1 MNELISAF
9 FSYAFLTRAL
19 AAGIL
24 IALCAALLG
33 VSLVLK
39 NYALIGDGLSHV
51 GFGALA
57 IAAAA
62 NLAPLSLAVPVVIAA
77 AFLLLR
83 LRGRGAIRGDSAI
96 ALVSTSAL
104 ALGVIV
110 SSVFGMNTDLSAY
123 LFGSILSMSAGD
135 VALSAVL
142 CGIVLLLY
150 ILFYHKIFSVTFDE
164 NFARATGIR
173 TGFYDTLLAVLTA
186 VTVVLGMRLMGTLL
200 ISSLIIFPALSA
212 MRVCRRFRSVVITA
226 SIISVAC
233 VAAGLAASYSLS
245 TPAGAS
251 VVAANAIV
259 FLLFALCGALM
270 ARHARRRMLRQPT
283 PEGKDV
289 PTCR

>member
-19 AAGIL
+19 FAGVL

-57 IAAAA
+57 VAAAA
-62 NLAPLSLAVPVVIAA
+62 NLAPLTVAVPVVIAA

-96 ALVSTSAL
+96 ALLSTSAL
-104 ALGVIV
+104 ALGVMV
-110 SSVFGMNTDLSAY
+110 SSVCGMNTDISAY
-123 LFGSILSMSAGD
+123 LFGSILSMSESD
-135 VALSAVL
+135 VILSAVL
-142 CGIVLLLY
+142 CGVVLLLY
-150 ILFYHKIFSVTFDE
+150 IVFYHNIFSVTFDE
-164 NFARATGIR
+164 SFARATGTR
-173 TGFYDTLLAVLTA
+173 TGFYDSLLAVLTA

-200 ISSLIIFPALSA
+200 ISSLIIFPSLSA
-212 MRVCRRFRSVVITA
+212 MRVCRRFGSVVIISA
-226 SIISVAC
+226 VISVVC
-233 VAAGLAASYSLS
+233 VVAGLAASYALS

-251 VVAANAIV
+251 VVAANVIV
-259 FLLFALCGALM
+259 FAGFALAGALL
-270 ARHARRRMLRQPT
+270 AGRRRRAMLD
-283 PEGKDV
+283 GKSQS
-289 PTCR
+289 

>member
-19 AAGIL
+19 FAGVL

-57 IAAAA
+57 VAAAA
-62 NLAPLSLAVPVVIAA
+62 NLAPLTVAVPVVVAA

-96 ALVSTSAL
+96 AIFSTSAL
-104 ALGVIV
+104 ALGVMV
-110 SSVFGMNTDLSAY
+110 SSVCGMNTDISAY
-123 LFGSILSMSAGD
+123 LFGSILSMSESD
-135 VALSAVL
+135 VILSAVL
-142 CGIVLLLY
+142 CGIVLVLY
-150 ILFYHKIFSVTFDE
+150 VVFYHKIFMVTFDE
-164 NFARATGIR
+164 SFARATGTH

-200 ISSLIIFPALSA
+200 ISSLIIFPSLSA
-212 MRVCRRFRSVVITA
+212 MRVCRRFGSVVTVSA
-226 SIISVAC
+226 VISVVC
-233 VAAGLAASYSLS
+233 VVAGLAVSYLFS

-251 VVAANAIV
+251 VVVANVVVFAA
-259 FLLFALCGALM
+259 FALTGAVL
-270 ARHARRRMLRQPT
+270 ARRRSRALLAEDSENAERI
-283 PEGKDV
+283 
-289 PTCR
+289 

>member
-19 AAGIL
+19 FAGVL

-57 IAAAA
+57 VAAAA
-62 NLAPLSLAVPVVIAA
+62 NLAPLTVAVPVVVAA

-96 ALVSTSAL
+96 AIFSTSAL
-104 ALGVIV
+104 ALGVMV
-110 SSVFGMNTDLSAY
+110 SSVCGMNTDISAY
-123 LFGSILSMSAGD
+123 LFGSILSMSESD
-135 VALSAVL
+135 VILSAVL
-142 CGIVLLLY
+142 CGIVLVLY
-150 ILFYHKIFSVTFDE
+150 VVFYHKIFMVTFDE
-164 NFARATGIR
+164 SFARATGTR

-200 ISSLIIFPALSA
+200 ISSLIIFPSLSA
-212 MRVCRRFRSVVITA
+212 MRVCRRFGSVVTVSA
-226 SIISVAC
+226 VISVVC
-233 VAAGLAASYSLS
+233 VVAGLAVSYLFS

-251 VVAANAIV
+251 VVAANVVV
-259 FLLFALCGALM
+259 FAAFALTGAVL
-270 ARHARRRMLRQPT
+270 ARRRSRALLAEDSENAERI
-283 PEGKDV
+283 
-289 PTCR
+289 

>member
-19 AAGIL
+19 FAGVL

-57 IAAAA
+57 VAAAA
-62 NLAPLSLAVPVVIAA
+62 NLAPLTVAVPVVVAA

-96 ALVSTSAL
+96 AIFSTSAL
-104 ALGVIV
+104 ALGVMV
-110 SSVFGMNTDLSAY
+110 SSVCGMNTDISAY
-123 LFGSILSMSAGD
+123 LFGSILSMSESD
-135 VALSAVL
+135 VILSAVL
-142 CGIVLLLY
+142 CGIVLVLY
-150 ILFYHKIFSVTFDE
+150 VVFYHKIFMVTFDE
-164 NFARATGIR
+164 SFARATGTH

-200 ISSLIIFPALSA
+200 ISSLIIFPSLSA
-212 MRVCRRFRSVVITA
+212 MRVCRRFGSVVTVSA
-226 SIISVAC
+226 VISVVC
-233 VAAGLAASYSLS
+233 VVAGLAVSYLFS

-251 VVAANAIV
+251 VVAANVVV
-259 FLLFALCGALM
+259 FGAFALTGAVL
-270 ARHARRRMLRQPT
+270 ARRRSRALLAEDSENAERI
-283 PEGKDV
+283 
-289 PTCR
+289 